1 MDAQHYLSGWLGPEP
16 ISWLLSAGAFALAMS
31 ATPGP
36 NNAMLAAS
44 GANFGFGR
52 SLPHMLG
59 VALGFAL
66 MIALIGLGC
75 GSILLRFPLIN
86 SALKWVASA
95 YLLWLAWRIATALPV
110 LKSAAGQDQSAD
122 ARRPVSFIQAALFQ
136 WVNPKA
142 WVGAISAISVYT
154 SALRPVL
161 PQALALASLFTLVCL
176 PSVALWTGIG
186 AGAAKVLRT
195 PTGLRAFNLV
205 MAALLAASLV
215 SLFIER

>member
-1 MDAQHYLSGWLGPEP
+1 
-16 ISWLLSAGAFALAMS
+16 
-31 ATPGP
+31 
-36 NNAMLAAS
+36 
-44 GANFGFGR
+44 
-52 SLPHMLG
+52 MLG

-75 GSILLRFPLIN
+75 GRVLQRFPLIN
-86 SALKWVASA
+86 TVLKWVASA

-110 LKSAAGQDQSAD
+110 LKSSAD
-122 ARRPVSFIQAALFQ
+122 QGQGLDHQRPVSFIQAALFQ

-142 WVGAISAISVYT
+142 WVGAISAVSVYT
-154 SALRPVL
+154 SVTRPIL
-161 PQALALASLFTLVCL
+161 PQALTLASLFTIVCL

-195 PTGLRAFNLV
+195 PAGLRAFNLV
-205 MAALLAASLV
+205 MAALLAASLL